1 MNPSSLRA
9 PALVSLTL
17 IASAVAQGATANKS
31 AAAAAPA
38 SAAPNGA
45 KLDGQDTDGLP
56 SFLLP
61 VPGGVVEMGLDAT
74 TFVQAASQVAMPAKP
89 ENALKV
95 APAVLNAAMRRSAS
109 ILGRK
114 KTEVPAFLL
123 GKFPVT
129 NAQYEAFVA
138 ARRKDGKYHAPF
150 HWWRYGRSD
159 DYNAKL
165 EQINKEFPK
174 DKEGPL
180 NFWDRYGGELPY
192 KVSDAKGNSIGD
204 QPVTFVSWR
213 AANDF
218 AGWLGMRLPNEA
230 EWTRAA
236 RGDGKAAW
244 PLAKADDPATDRF
257 TEQMLKDLRLV
268 TTADKSNKPVGT
280 VATAA
285 GAFGHMDMFGQ
296 VWQLLGEQGFRPI
309 SGRDVFE
316 AEWKNLMKDKAGE
329 TLKSPPAWK
338 DETVIA
344 KGGSFLSS
352 SEPIQLLI
360 DARAPLQ
367 TIDVLESVGFRLA
380 KSMKPGYDAL
390 YSALRGTFNKN
401 PFAVDQQVD
410 LTAQVGAERYE
421 LDANGF
427 PTSYAT
433 ITFAPVN
440 FLSKDKNPELGKLL
454 DQSQASPMLLGA
466 LMTTSPLASPAAPA
480 GLYSV
485 LYRKA
490 GAPRELVEAV
500 KAGHKELVAAQ
511 KNKPA
516 DKPAGEDDKK
526 DDKKQDK
533 KKPWRDVVS
542 RFGITD
548 EELLSKDAADGNLK
562 FVRIDGCEVPI
573 TDDVFLL
580 HGNEGKIVAAWP
592 APNAKPAAAP
602 AAIQSLQLEAN
613 DKGKAVAKV
622 RFGAPLTQGNGKK
635 FADVQ
640 LHVTLDRDAPSAD
653 KPWRMPAA
661 APGNGK

>member
-1 MNPSSLRA
+1 MFA
-9 PALVSLTL
+9 PA
-17 IASAVAQGATANKS
+17 ISARPPTSRA

-410 LTAQVGAERYE
+410 LTAQVGTERYE

-653 KPWRMPAA
+653 KSWRMPAA